1 MKTSSKYAGLKVKTS
16 IKAGGIG
23 PVNHNRNGLKVK
35 SAIRAGGIGPVNHN
49 RKGLKVKSAI
59 KASEVCAMRNHSGRM
74 LAAR

>member
-1 MKTSSKYAGLKVKTS
+1 MSTTTKTTGLSIKTS